1 MRNRWIIILVLIII
15 TLPIISFTNT
25 AVESQEGVF
34 TIIYVSSDGSIKTD
48 PPGIAVNLRRAGN
61 LYYLIGDL
69 YGKIIIEKDN
79 VILDGRGYKLSGYM
93 SGYEETAIRIID
105 RYNVTIMNL
114 KIEFFHEA
122 VYVENSTMV
131 KIINNAVD
139 KVDYG
144 FTIYD
149 SNNITFSNNII
160 SNTFMY
166 GISMLNTKFSE
177 ISFNT
182 FMNSYQAIIAR
193 NSSNLMII
201 YNSIYG
207 ESTYC
212 GFNLYLVRYSIIAHN
227 LVEGRHGIILLL
239 SDNNS
244 IFNNIFSNSETN
256 YFVRSGINS
265 WSINPTQGVNIMG
278 GKILGGN
285 IYLLT
290 DGSGFSQTC
299 NDENEDGIC
308 DQPLVLDNSRW
319 NIDYYPLKYY
329 ITNGTPTPVFFT
341 LTETLTKTTTI
352 ILTETYPITKPLTYT
367 TTIIYTSKP
376 EAVTITKTETVMHS
390 TTITTTIAI
399 TFVTTLNMPPET
411 STKVHTETFTV
422 THVYTTTPI
431 EQIVSSIIST
441 LVALILAIAA
451 IAVLS
456 ILTPEKKQ

>member
-1 MRNRWIIILVLIII
+1 
-15 TLPIISFTNT
+15 
-25 AVESQEGVF
+25 
-34 TIIYVSSDGSIKTD
+34 
-48 PPGIAVNLRRAGN
+48 
-61 LYYLIGDL
+61 
-69 YGKIIIEKDN
+69 
-79 VILDGRGYKLSGYM
+79 
-93 SGYEETAIRIID
+93 
-105 RYNVTIMNL
+105 
-114 KIEFFHEA
+114 
-122 VYVENSTMV
+122 
-131 KIINNAVD
+131 
-139 KVDYG
+139 
-144 FTIYD
+144 
-149 SNNITFSNNII
+149 
-160 SNTFMY
+160 
-166 GISMLNTKFSE
+166 
-177 ISFNT
+177 
-182 FMNSYQAIIAR
+182 
-193 NSSNLMII
+193 
-201 YNSIYG
+201 
-207 ESTYC
+207 
-212 GFNLYLVRYSIIAHN
+212 
-227 LVEGRHGIILLL
+227 
-239 SDNNS
+239 
-244 IFNNIFSNSETN
+244 
-256 YFVRSGINS
+256 GINS

-422 THVYTTTPI
+422 THIYTTTPI

-456 ILTPEKKQ
+456 ILTPEKKH